1 MNVLPTK
8 DELEVMEHI
17 ANILIKSGFYPQLK
31 SHEQAV
37 ATILRGWGLG
47 LSPADSLSGIN
58 ILHGKLTMS
67 SGLIASLMMRAGF
80 SWKSVSHTE
89 QECII
94 EVFSPDKELLGQA
107 GFSMEDAKRAQLISK
122 NQNWNI
128 YPKDMLFAR
137 TISAAARRY
146 APIAFGGAVY
156 TPDELQDSNTN
167 SNNQPAAANITP
179 LVQPAQTPEIP
190 AELSST
196 QPRTEKQNTRMHKL
210 YNVIYQTSDDAIL
223 TPTRRAQVAVFTKTL
238 YLNERH
244 SSTELTEGEMVH
256 FLKALETMKSGI
268 ELYGELWESEK
279 ESELCA
285 RASKDAG
292 VTVFQMGYTELEK
305 IHSYLINKLAETKA
319 NENRRF

>member
-17 ANILIKSGFYPQLK
+17 ASILMKSGFYPQLK

-80 SWKSVSHTE
+80 SWKSISHTE

-94 EVFSPDKELLGQA
+94 EVRDANKEVLGEA
-107 GFSMEDAKRAQLISK
+107 GFTIQDAHRANLIAK
-122 NQNWNI
+122 NQNWTV

-156 TPDELQDSNTN
+156 TPDELQDNNTTPN
-167 SNNQPAAANITP
+167 IQPAAPANVTP
-179 LVQPAQTPEIP
+179 LVQPKP
-190 AELSST
+190 AELPATLTST
-196 QPRTEKQNTRMHKL
+196 EPRTGKQNAAIHAL
-210 YNVIYQTSDDAIL
+210 YGELYPGDDAER
-223 TPTRRAQVAVFTKTL
+223 TKTRRLHVALMTGGEKD
-238 YLNERH
+238 
-244 SSTELTEGEMVH
+244 SSADLTEGEATQ
-256 FLKALETMKSGI
+256 FIYALETLKLAFGYYGKPIWETDKETEVCQRLGKDSLF
-268 ELYGELWESEK
+268 ELSYSDLETFHHYLLNKLSEK
-279 ESELCA
+279 NA
-285 RASKDAG
+285 HAD
-292 VTVFQMGYTELEK
+292 
-305 IHSYLINKLAETKA
+305 
-319 NENRRF
+319 RRLT